1 MQRQE
6 RSTVEQSSQI
16 NLSER
21 QFERITAEIYRLCGI
36 NLSATKKLLVEGRI
50 RKRMKQL
57 SFESFDAYLDYFFSR
72 EGYEAE
78 YVNLIDV
85 ITTNKSDFFRE
96 NHHFDFLK
104 ETGLPAIIRY
114 METNLKSRSM
124 SFWSAGCSSGEEPY
138 TLAIVLKEYFENRKN
153 IQFTI
158 YASDVSTLILDSA
171 IAGIYEAEKIDSI
184 PLTLK
189 KKYFLKS
196 KAVDKNLIRV
206 ASEIRDLVDF
216 RRINFLESDY
226 DIPGNLDAAFCRN
239 VLIYFD
245 RQTQESVLKKILR
258 KIRGEGYL
266 FLGHSETITGLDLP
280 LRRIAPTIYQKI

>member
-1 MQRQE
+1 MDE
-6 RSTVEQSSQI
+6 SLQI
-16 NLSER
+16 NLSDK
-21 QFERITAEIYRLCGI
+21 QFERIATEIYRLCGI
-36 NLSATKKLLVEGRI
+36 NLSVAKKLLVEGRI

-57 SFESFDAYLDYFFSR
+57 SVTSFDAYLDYFFSQ

-78 YVNLIDV
+78 YVNLIDA

-114 METNLKSRSM
+114 IEANVKSRSM

-138 TLAIVLKEYFENRKN
+138 TLAIVLKEYFEHRKS
-153 IQFTI
+153 IHFSI

-171 IAGIYEAEKIDSI
+171 IAGIYESEKIDSI

-196 KAVDKNLIRV
+196 KAADKKLIRV
-206 ASEIRDLVDF
+206 ASEIRELVDF

-245 RQTQESVLKKILR
+245 RQTQESVLKKIVK
-258 KIRGEGYL
+258 KIRVEGYL